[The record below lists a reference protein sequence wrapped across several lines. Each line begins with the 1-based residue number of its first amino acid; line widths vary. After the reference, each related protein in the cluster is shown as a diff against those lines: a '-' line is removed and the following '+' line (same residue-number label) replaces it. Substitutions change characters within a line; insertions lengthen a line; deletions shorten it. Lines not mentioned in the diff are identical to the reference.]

1 MKNYVKL
8 SEIKKLKTSE
18 LRKVKGGAGEPPIII
33 KPGHGEIIIPLYG
46 VKI

>member
-18 LRKVKGGAGEPPIII
+18 LSKVKGGVGGPPIL
-33 KPGHGEIIIPLYG
+33 KPEPVEIIIPLYG